1 MGKEDFD
8 NYLAK
13 RFEPQVAWYDR
24 KATRYKNYYH
34 WLQWTIVITSAIVP
48 PMIVWMPE
56 DYKLVTVIPSI
67 ALTIATS
74 SQKVFKFQEHWINYR
89 AIAEALKKRNT
100 SMAPAQTAMLQP
112 TTKNNYLSKEPK
124 QLCHERTCRGWI
136 SKRKQNIPMKA
147 KGHRSK
153 KDRTEPW

>member
-89 AIAEALKKRNT
+89 AIAEALKKEKHFYDAGANGYA
-100 SMAPAQTAMLQP
+100 SADD
-112 TTKNNYLSKEPK
+112 KK
-124 QLCHERTCRGWI
+124 QLFVERTEAIMSRENMSWVDLQTKTEHSNEGKGTPI
-136 SKRKQNIPMKA
+136 EKGQN
-147 KGHRSK
+147 
-153 KDRTEPW
+153 